1 MNLSDRVSLGNIE
14 LKNRIVMAPMISN
27 LANPDGSTNENHI
40 SYLEQRAKGGASLI
54 ITEYS
59 YVNDRN
65 ARGSRNEMGIYNPDH
80 IPKFRRLTERI
91 HLHNSAI
98 FVQLVHAGGKAFL
111 ETNRQPAYAPSS
123 VDYAGTTPAEMST
136 DDIEQV
142 IHDFERAAKIAEHSN
157 FDGVEIHGA
166 HGYLVQ
172 EFMSPS
178 LNRRADRYGNDFNGR
193 IRFAQEIIDSI
204 RGATS
209 LNVGIRLSLY
219 EDDPDGYGPD
229 YGLKIAESLKGIDY
243 AHFSAGRFAPPGSS
257 SSYYSGKTHIYRKL
271 PRKPSVT
278 TIVVGS
284 VTNRNDAVEILGK
297 ADLVAVG
304 RAMLADPEFASKII
318 RNSNTIRPCIRCN
331 QACRDLGYGEVRCT
345 VNPDLGLEATSV
357 WDLRMDGLSLS
368 IGGAGVKGLEAA
380 VFAASRGASV
390 TIYEKNSEI
399 GGQLLEIT
407 DPEKRMEF
415 DSLIRYYGRMIER
428 YGISLKLGQELKG
441 EGVECNPDRE
451 YPDIPDKP
459 EIRIDSNIYKYHD
472 QALKLADEGREV
484 IMTERSL
491 SSLDRVRRDGFLAKA
506 AALGIKFTKEPMKN
520 PDVSVIQRFQY
531 DIRSAMISGRE
542 AVRSYLS
549 AHSDKDHG
557 MR

>member
-1 MNLSDRVSLGNIE
+1 MMNLSDRVRLGNLD

-40 SYLEQRAKGGASLI
+40 SYLEQRAKGGAALI

-98 FVQLVHAGGKAFL
+98 FAQLVHAGGKAFL
-111 ETNRQPAYAPSS
+111 ETNRMPAYAPTS
-123 VDYAGTTPAEMST
+123 VDYAGTTPGEMT
-136 DDIEQV
+136 LDDIEQV
-142 IHDFERAAKIAEHSN
+142 IGDFEKAAKIAEHSN

-172 EFMSPS
+172 EFLSPS
-178 LNRRADRYGNDFNGR
+178 LNRRTDRYGNDFNGR
-193 IRFAQEIIDSI
+193 LRFAQEIIDSI
-204 RGATS
+204 RDSTS

-229 YGLKIAESLKGIDY
+229 YGLKVAESLKGIDY

-257 SSYYSGKTHIYRKL
+257 SSFYSGKMHIYRKL

-284 VTNRNDAVEILGK
+284 VTDRNDAVEILGK

-318 RNSNTIRPCIRCN
+318 RNSGTVRPCIRCN

-357 WDLRMDGLSLS
+357 WNLRLEGREID

-380 VFAASRGASV
+380 SFAASRGASV
-390 TIYEKNSEI
+390 TIYERSREI
-399 GGQLLEIT
+399 GGQLLEIS
-407 DPEKRMEF
+407 DPEKRREF
-415 DSLIRYYGRMIER
+415 LSVIEYYQKMIEK
-428 YGISLKLGQELKG
+428 YGIILKVGQELKG
-441 EGVECNPDRE
+441 EGIVCNPDRV
-451 YPDIPDKP
+451 YPDLPDKD
-459 EIRIDSNIYKYHD
+459 EVKIDSNIFKYHD
-472 QALKLADEGREV
+472 QALKMAGEGRKV
-484 IMTERSL
+484 TMTERSL
-491 SSLDRVRRDGFLAKA
+491 SSLDRVRRDGFSEKA
-506 AALGIKFTKEPMKN
+506 ISAGIVFVKEPMKN
-520 PDVSVIQRFQY
+520 PDVYMMQRFQY
-531 DIRSAMISGRE
+531 DIRSAMISGRD
-542 AVRSYLS
+542 AVISHL
-549 AHSDKDHG
+549 AGHSD
-557 MR
+557 